1 MPFTHSKPS
10 LRPFVFRL
18 LAALLW
24 LGGLGWSPTFAASG
38 AVYKVNVSDVLQIT
52 VFGQPKE
59 QAALSGLFPV
69 GADGSIIY
77 PIVGIIE
84 VSGLTSQEIGQR
96 VGAALAEHMPGLSV
110 TAAVSQY
117 APVFVLGDIKAPGK
131 YEYRPGMVVLELMAL
146 GGGAGKGEAPAVSAG
161 MQMISTQQ
169 DYADLQIQI
178 FSLDVKRARTDAELN
193 NREFAFNPP
202 ASANRTEREL
212 HQQIIDGEK
221 MLFTIRRNTLAS
233 EQRMLTAQ
241 ADSYAD
247 EMDTLQQ
254 SIKLH
259 DAEISLMEE
268 NVASNKS
275 LVDRGLAAKSGLRE
289 LERGLSATRR
299 DALQL
304 ASYLARARQNQ
315 LAMQQ
320 RIAALTEVRQNEA
333 ATVLQDIDLNLI
345 RMKRKSAS
353 LLETLGEVAKS
364 SGNIATTDMARKVL
378 YTIMRNS
385 SEGYKQ
391 LAANERSE
399 ILAGDILRVEFDM
412 RSLGEPRT

>member
-77 PIVGIIE
+77 PIVGNIE

-202 ASANRTEREL
+202 ASANPAERAL
-212 HQQIIDGEK
+212 HQKIIDGEK
-221 MLFTIRRNTLAS
+221 TLFTIRRNTLAS
-233 EQRMLTAQ
+233 EQRMLVAQ
-241 ADSYAD
+241 ADSYND
-247 EMDTLQQ
+247 EMETLRQ

-259 DAEISLMEE
+259 DAEILLMEE

-289 LERGLSATRR
+289 LERGLSSTRR

-315 LAMQQ
+315 LGVQQ

-385 SEGYKQ
+385 SEGYQQ